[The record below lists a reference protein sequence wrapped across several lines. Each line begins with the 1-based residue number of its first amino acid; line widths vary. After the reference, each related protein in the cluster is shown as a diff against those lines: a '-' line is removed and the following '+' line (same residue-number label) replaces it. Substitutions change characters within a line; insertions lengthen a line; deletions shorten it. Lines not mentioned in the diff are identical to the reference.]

1 MRSSAAKQLIFTE
14 EQMTIILNILMLVG
28 GFFLLIKGA
37 DWLVEGSS
45 SLAKRFN
52 IPEIAIGLTIVA
64 FGTSMPEFVV
74 NLFGSLQGNNDLV
87 LGNIIGSNN
96 FNLLLILGFAGL
108 VYPISVQKN
117 TAIKEIPFSL
127 FAGLV
132 VFLLANDTIFSAQAQ
147 NILSRFDGLIMFVCF
162 ALFLLY
168 IWHLVKK
175 HEIDLGTEEIHTLSN
190 KKTYLFISLGLA
202 GMFGGGKLVVDSA
215 VVLAE
220 LFGIS
225 QKIIA
230 VTIVSGGTS
239 LPELVTSA
247 VAAFKKKSD
256 IAIGNVVG
264 SNIFN
269 IFYVLGLSSLISPV
283 AFNASS
289 FNFDLYV
296 LITTSAMLLLM
307 MFIGKKYHFGRYK
320 ASIFLIGYALYI
332 FRTLSN

>member
-1 MRSSAAKQLIFTE
+1 
-14 EQMTIILNILMLVG
+14 MTILLSILMLVG
-28 GFFLLIKGA
+28 GFVLLIKGA
-37 DWLVEGSS
+37 DWLIEGSS

-117 TAIKEIPFSL
+117 TANKEIPFSL
-127 FAGLV
+127 LAGLV
-132 VFLLANDTIFSAQAQ
+132 VFFLANDTIFNSQAT
-147 NILSRFDGLIMFVCF
+147 NMLSRFDGLILFAFFV
-162 ALFLLY
+162 AFLLY
-168 IWHLVKK
+168 IWRLVRN
-175 HEIDLGTEEIHTLSN
+175 HEIDLGTEEIHILTN

-202 GMFGGGKLVVDSA
+202 CMFGGGKLVVDSA
-215 VVLAE
+215 VTLAE

-269 IFYVLGLSSLISPV
+269 IFYILGLSAVISPV
-283 AFNASS
+283 QFNAAS

-296 LITTSAMLLLM
+296 LITTSTMLLLM
-307 MFIGKKYHFGRYK
+307 MFIGKKYHFGRFEG
-320 ASIFLIGYALYI
+320 SIFLIGYILYI

>member
-1 MRSSAAKQLIFTE
+1 
-14 EQMTIILNILMLVG
+14 MTIVLNILMLVG

-37 DWLVEGSS
+37 DWLVDGSS

-74 NLFGSLQGNNDLV
+74 NLFGSLQGNNDIV
-87 LGNIIGSNN
+87 LGNIIGSNI
-96 FNLLLILGFAGL
+96 FNLLLILGIAGFI
-108 VYPISVQKN
+108 YPISVQKN

-127 FAGLV
+127 LAGIA
-132 VFLLANDTIFSAQAQ
+132 VFLLANDTIFNSQSQ
-147 NILSRFDGLIMFVCF
+147 NIISRFDGLVLLVFFIV
-162 ALFLLY
+162 FLLY

-175 HEIDLGTEEIHTLSN
+175 HEIDLGTEEIHLLSN

-230 VTIVSGGTS
+230 VTIISGGTS

-269 IFYVLGLSSLISPV
+269 IFYILGLSAVISPV
-283 AFNASS
+283 QFNSAS

-296 LITTSAMLLLM
+296 LILTSFILFAM
-307 MFIGKKYHFGRYK
+307 MFVGKKYKFGK
-320 ASIFLIGYALYI
+320 VEASIFLCGYI
-332 FRTLSN
+332 FYILRTLSN